1 MTVSLSDPP
10 PRLLRAQLEE
20 VNSDILQQRLERKK
34 YLEVFKLKQQALNT
48 KQHELETKLSLIVY
62 PVLTLPPEVT
72 TRFFVA
78 CLPDGCVRPSS
89 KSVPLS
95 LAQVCH
101 HWREIAISTPELW
114 VSPEICFDL
123 RRRGVPPSG
132 DGNLHSLEN
141 WFSRSRNRPL
151 SVRIYSS
158 SGKIPSSMISL
169 LSSVT
174 ARLHFLD
181 LDLCPKDLRALGR
194 ATHAFPNL
202 KSLAVSSSYHPLAHY
217 DPLSIFSNVPSLS
230 ELRIA
235 HEPSQWDCYP
245 LLSSLSLGRIHFHSV
260 SKVLQACPRLLH
272 LSANVRDVP
281 EGFFQPPVL
290 PAPQLQSLILEN
302 SDSSLST
309 LPPLI
314 LPGLRRLEL
323 DTSDHAAFLWIPP
336 LVSISSCLLQHL
348 SLGFDH
354 DRPVEFIVC
363 LHTIPTLTSII
374 IAVDGPLVEFMH
386 VVNADP
392 PPLPRL
398 CYLTIFLGHPGT
410 IQFVEERRAAVT
422 PPSSGFVRLNPN
434 EGHWQEAGDWL
445 SDEEGSVP
453 EIERFIAQGWEVRV
467 SNGKDIW
474 PEEFDDK

>member
-1 MTVSLSDPP
+1 MTSDPP
-10 PRLLRAQLEE
+10 PRLLRAQLE
-20 VNSDILQQRLERKK
+20 
-34 YLEVFKLKQQALNT
+34 EVFKLKQQALNT

-123 RRRGVPPSG
+123 RRRGAAVG
-132 DGNLHSLEN
+132 
-141 WFSRSRNRPL
+141 
-151 SVRIYSS
+151 RIYSS

-290 PAPQLQSLILEN
+290 PAPQLQFLILEN

-354 DRPVEFIVC
+354 DRPVEFIAC
-363 LHTIPTLTSII
+363 LHTIPALTSII

-410 IQFVEERRAAVT
+410 IQSVEERRAAVT